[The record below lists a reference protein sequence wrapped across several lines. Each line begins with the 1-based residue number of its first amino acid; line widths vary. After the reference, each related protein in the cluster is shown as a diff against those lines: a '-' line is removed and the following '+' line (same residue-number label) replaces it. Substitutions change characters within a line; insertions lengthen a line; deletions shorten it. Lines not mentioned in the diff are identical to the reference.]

1 MEPSEARHQLQ
12 PLGQLLSVDELADY
26 LSIPVATLYTWRHRN
41 EGPPGFRVGRHLRY
55 RRDDVEDWIR
65 QQIRGTQR

>member
-12 PLGQLLSVDELADY
+12 PLGQLLSVHELADY
-26 LSIPVATLYTWRHRN
+26 LSIPVATLYTWRYRN

-55 RRDDVEDWIR
+55 RRDDVEDWIH